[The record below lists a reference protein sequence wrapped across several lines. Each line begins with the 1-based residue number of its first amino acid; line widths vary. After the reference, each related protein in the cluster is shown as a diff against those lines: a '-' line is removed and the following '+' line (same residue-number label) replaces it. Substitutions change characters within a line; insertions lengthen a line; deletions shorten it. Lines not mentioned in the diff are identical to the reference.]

1 MIGTFDVQTFG
12 VQKGILLP
20 FQWQA
25 QMWAAVQID
34 KQARLAF
41 HHEDAA
47 LGQVETPGAGGGNV
61 VNMTE

>member
-1 MIGTFDVQTFG
+1 
-12 VQKGILLP
+12 
-20 FQWQA
+20 
-25 QMWAAVQID
+25 MWAAVQVD

-41 HHEDAA
+41 DHEDAA